1 MTNLNYDDLYDF
13 QKDIYKR
20 YVEDDNAALLMDMG
34 TGKTPTTISLI
45 RYKYGL
51 AGGVLPTVIFC
62 PVIVLEN
69 WRNELTTWTKL
80 DAKYIGIVKGTPKKR
95 LQTIEDLN
103 HKIIIVNYEALRSDA
118 VVKALIKRRFQVAVC
133 DESQRIKSYKSI
145 ACRKVLQVSKTANTF
160 RAILSGTP
168 ITNMVTDIWSQFLFL
183 DRGATFGNRMS
194 IFKARYMEQYIPH
207 GETYPKWRIPKH
219 KEAEF
224 TEKLATRASRITT
237 EEAVDLPE
245 MIINKLD
252 IELSKEQKK
261 HYDEVV
267 KELITWLDDQ
277 DDNPLIVKNA
287 LTKMLR
293 LNEISSGFMKLYDG
307 TIHKFKENPRLSAC
321 MELVEQAAP
330 HKVIIFCIFKE
341 NYKDL
346 RKELEKK
353 GIEYVEITVEVNT
366 DEKLAAAASFNNV
379 DSGPR
384 VCIANTRA
392 AGLGVNL
399 VGARYKIY
407 YTRNF
412 SLDDYLQS
420 QKRNNRAGAI
430 KFHKALFDY
439 HLVAPR
445 TIDERIYKRLLQ
457 KKKFSEKLLDIK
469 TMLT

>member
-1 MTNLNYDDLYDF
+1 M
-13 QKDIYKR
+13 I
-20 YVEDDNAALLMDMG
+20 
-34 TGKTPTTISLI
+34 GKTPITISLI
-45 RYKYGL
+45 RYKYGM

-69 WRNELTTWTKL
+69 WQNELTTWTKL
-80 DAKYIGIVKGTPKKR
+80 DKKFIGIVKGTPKKR
-95 LQTIEDLN
+95 LAVIENPD
-103 HKIIIVNYEALRSDA
+103 HKIIIINYEALRSEP
-118 VVKALIKRRFQVAVC
+118 VVKALIKRKFQIAVC
-133 DESQRIKSYKSI
+133 DESHRIKSYKSI
-145 ACRKVLQVSKTANTF
+145 ACRKVLQVAKTANTF

-183 DRGATFGNRMS
+183 DRGDTFGNRMS

-219 KEAEF
+219 KEDEF
-224 TEKLATRASRITT
+224 TEKLSTRAARITT
-237 EEAVDLPE
+237 EEAVELPE

-252 IELSKEQKK
+252 VELSKEQQK

-277 DDNPLIVKNA
+277 EDNPLVVKNA

-307 TIHKFKENPRLSAC
+307 SIHKFKTNPRLDAC
-321 MELVEQAAP
+321 MELVDQAAP

-346 RKELEKK
+346 RRELKKK
-353 GIEYVEITVEVNT
+353 GIEYVEITGEVST
-366 DEKLAAAASFNNV
+366 EEKLAAAASFN
-379 DSGPR
+379 DTEKGPR

-399 VGARYKIY
+399 TGARYKFY
-407 YTRNF
+407 YTRGF

-430 KFHKALFDY
+430 KYHDRLFDY
-439 HLVAPR
+439 HLVAPN
-445 TIDERIYKRLLQ
+445 TIDERIYKRILQ

-469 TMLT
+469 DMIT